1 MRKSQSDT
9 IEITYLAR
17 HIGAAHAVTS
27 MRHGRAHRV
36 ISRAR
41 GTPGAPPRS
50 EQGVPAAAGAAFGG
64 PYGPELGPPTA
75 ALAAAFGG
83 GPGFARAPRVSHIA
97 YPTRICGDAEVEQE
111 I

>member
-1 MRKSQSDT
+1 
-9 IEITYLAR
+9 
-17 HIGAAHAVTS
+17 

-97 YPTRICGDAEVEQE
+97 QWNGETRDSAQIEARGGGFANRGPRRLEPEPSR
-111 I
+111 